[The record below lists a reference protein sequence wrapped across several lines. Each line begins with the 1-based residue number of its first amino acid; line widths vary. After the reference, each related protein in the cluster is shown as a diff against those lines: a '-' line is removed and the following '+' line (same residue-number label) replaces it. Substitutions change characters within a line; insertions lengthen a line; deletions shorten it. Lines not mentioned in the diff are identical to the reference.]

1 VGLSYLDFA
10 ERPSE
15 AATTLRLAAEGMLD
29 AFQARR
35 RFRRPD
41 KSKVEVRSCG
51 WAIRWRAGPDLGLWV
66 VGDGV
71 TAPDDEAPPPP
82 AEPPEPSMTS
92 GPEGRHLAIAALDPS
107 WRVTQ
112 VSPVANEM
120 LVWRS
125 SEFIGTSITE
135 LAHPEDRVALLV
147 AFARAT
153 TGVTATARLRLRQ
166 HDGRWRTVRVTMSV
180 AEGTGVPVFG
190 FVLSQID
197 HSAPEG
203 ARSELLEHHLRRI
216 GAEVQAAGL
225 LASHETIDLVDIPA
239 TRDLTSRQM
248 EVLLHLL
255 RGERVPAIARQMYLS
270 QSTVRNHL
278 STIFRKLG
286 VHSQQELINLLRQP
300 GSSGS
305 PTES

>member
-1 VGLSYLDFA
+1 VADREGYGQWITSWQAAVSTSVATVGLVDLQSTRFLGLSPLAAELLGTTPEAGVGLSYLDFA

-15 AATTLRLAAEGMLD
+15 AATTFRLAAEGMLD

-51 WAIRWRAGPDLGLWV
+51 WAIRSRAGPDLGLWV
-66 VGDGV
+66 VGDEV

-120 LVWRS
+120 LGWRS

-190 FVLSQID
+190 F
-197 HSAPEG
+197 
-203 ARSELLEHHLRRI
+203 
-216 GAEVQAAGL
+216 
-225 LASHETIDLVDIPA
+225 
-239 TRDLTSRQM
+239 
-248 EVLLHLL
+248 
-255 RGERVPAIARQMYLS
+255 AI
-270 QSTVRNHL
+270 
-278 STIFRKLG
+278 
-286 VHSQQELINLLRQP
+286 
-300 GSSGS
+300 
-305 PTES
+305 